1 MSSCEQG
8 SMQNKDVAS
17 LIIIFLGIFMVGI
30 GVSFYYSFGIP
41 YVDDNAAK
49 TESPFLLSVVTAGRT
64 GRDGM
69 GFPPPGAILSVPPPG
84 MILSV
89 LPPWHKQGEGT
100 HIHPPEAHKILKIT
114 RKTLKKIYNKT
125 NIMN

>member
-1 MSSCEQG
+1 
-8 SMQNKDVAS
+8 
-17 LIIIFLGIFMVGI
+17 
-30 GVSFYYSFGIP
+30 
-41 YVDDNAAK
+41 
-49 TESPFLLSVVTAGRT
+49 
-64 GRDGM
+64 M

-114 RKTLKKIYNKT
+114 RKTIFYNKT
-125 NIMN
+125 NIMIKHTLGIYKLNTSCLKTAKNVFHSQFT